1 MMNRIWLS
9 TVSVGIAVTALVIA
23 GCGGGGGAG
32 PEPTTTGTV
41 TGTVGA
47 LGEIEDIIE
56 GVEGAV
62 VSIGARTGTTDSTGQ
77 FAVDGVSA
85 GLQQLITVVPPDG
98 YVLVNSQPIRSDVKA
113 GRTEKLPRPILV
125 TRGYPPPPWSP
136 D

>member
-9 TVSVGIAVTALVIA
+9 TVSTCIAVTALVVA

-32 PEPTTTGTV
+32 PEPTTTGAV

-47 LGEIEDIIE
+47 VGVIEDIIE
-56 GVEGAV
+56 GVEDAV
-62 VSIGARTGTTDSTGQ
+62 VSIGTRTDTTDSTGQ
-77 FAVDGVSA
+77 FTVDGVPA

-98 YVLVNSQPIRSDVKA
+98 YVLVNSQPIHSDVKA
-113 GRTEKLPRPILV
+113 GRTKKLRGPILV